1 MSIKNELAEC
11 SFFQARGGGNIAILS
26 CLNDKLPTVAYQ
38 YKPIKTLSRG
48 DDMQNALSPPATP
61 TDEDAVTLT
70 ISPEKVC
77 FIIIKAREFD
87 AKEEANEPDPGS
99 NPSDDKEAAVLEDR
113 EDDPVVEELTSLIN
127 SLSEDEQ
134 IDLVALAWLGRDD
147 YSASDWADVREE
159 AARAHNER
167 TASYLLGMPMLGDLL
182 EEGLSMLGYSCEEF
196 EIERL

>member
-1 MSIKNELAEC
+1 MQEKSD
-11 SFFQARGGGNIAILS
+11 Q
-26 CLNDKLPTVAYQ
+26 PT
-38 YKPIKTLSRG
+38 I
-48 DDMQNALSPPATP
+48 P
-61 TDEDAVTLT
+61 TDEDAPALT
-70 ISPEKVC
+70 ISSEKVC

-99 NPSDDKEAAVLEDR
+99 NPSDDKEAAVLEER

-127 SLSEDEQ
+127 SLSVDEQ
-134 IDLVALAWLGRDD
+134 IDLVTLAWLGRDD
-147 YSASDWADVREE
+147 YSASDWAEVREE